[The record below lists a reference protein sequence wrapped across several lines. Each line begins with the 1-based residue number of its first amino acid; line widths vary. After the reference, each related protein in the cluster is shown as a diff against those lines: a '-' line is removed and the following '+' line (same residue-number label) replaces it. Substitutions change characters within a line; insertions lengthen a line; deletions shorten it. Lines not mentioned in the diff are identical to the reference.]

1 MFHFVYIVFCFP
13 QGHVNISLIDY
24 IGEEIV
30 NKPDTLRECKV
41 SSFLS
46 VVSGMANAEY
56 KPVGWSCIQEA
67 FMSNTTLIRKV
78 REAVVIYSN
87 IYVVSSYK

>member
-1 MFHFVYIVFCFP
+1 
-13 QGHVNISLIDY
+13 
-24 IGEEIV
+24 
-30 NKPDTLRECKV
+30 
-41 SSFLS
+41 
-46 VVSGMANAEY
+46 MANAEY